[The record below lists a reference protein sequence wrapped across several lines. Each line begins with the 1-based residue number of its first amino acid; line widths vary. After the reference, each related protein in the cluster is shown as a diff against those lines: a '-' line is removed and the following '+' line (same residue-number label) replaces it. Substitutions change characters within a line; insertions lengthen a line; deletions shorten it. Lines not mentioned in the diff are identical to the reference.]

1 MRVRVTHSIGDL
13 AADLERI
20 PAKFNQRA
28 PVVVAFNAQQGNQ
41 LASEYANAEHG
52 YPGDEDA
59 GYAETFTAEKV
70 GHLAWEYGPEA
81 HGEGMKSPGYE
92 HGSINSPPHHDLAR
106 SADRIGP
113 ALADDAGDMLEG
125 LFW

>member
-1 MRVRVTHSIGDL
+1 VRVSVTHTLGDL
-13 AADLERI
+13 VADLEQL
-20 PAKFNQRA
+20 PVKFAQRA
-28 PVVVAFNAQQGNQ
+28 PVVVALNAQQGNH
-41 LASEYANAEHG
+41 LASGYANEEHG

-70 GHLAWEYGPEA
+70 GGLAWEYGPEA
-81 HGEGMKSPGYE
+81 HGEGSKSPGYE

-106 SADRIGP
+106 SADLIGP